1 MLLLYNT
8 SFLSLLVIIIT
19 FFVKVFVMTVTKESW
34 LLEFIMKQEGE
45 DTIADSFVLKQ
56 TNYRFLSWETGED
69 RVPGEAKMERNSV
82 SSVTLRDT

>member
-34 LLEFIMKQEGE
+34 LLEFIMKQEGK

-56 TNYRFLSWETGED
+56 ANYKFLS
-69 RVPGEAKMERNSV
+69 
-82 SSVTLRDT
+82 